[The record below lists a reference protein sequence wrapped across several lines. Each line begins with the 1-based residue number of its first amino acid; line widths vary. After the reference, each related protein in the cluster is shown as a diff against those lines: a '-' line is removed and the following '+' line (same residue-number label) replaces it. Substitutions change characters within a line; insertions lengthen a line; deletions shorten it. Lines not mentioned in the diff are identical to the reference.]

1 MSLSE
6 KSYTAS
12 LKKTLRSRHQ
22 SDFHKVI
29 KSPIIQTKERVM
41 QELHFKEFS
50 KTLLSHF
57 NNMWSLMFLAKKL
70 YSEYF
75 QKNYEEK
82 LKSCHSELLEKELGL
97 AVKDF
102 KTFAKIMTEIVI
114 ISYNLGKYNLI
125 FNENLVTRDAV
136 LNLILNDFFSWE
148 IGKMFE
154 NAVIKL
160 ESQEIEILAKKMET
174 MKDVKPESFD
184 VPERYCLNSNDLGL
198 LGDYSALNE
207 HENPTP
213 YYKTIN
219 FLKEIFK
226 LKSPGEKIDHIMKT
240 AELLIREIGAFYE
253 SDGKLEEELGG
264 DEILALFVYIV
275 AKTECPQLIVQ
286 CKIIDLFMTS
296 NQMNSIVGY
305 YLATIQVA
313 IKYIS
318 LNKKKSHI
326 N

>member
-1 MSLSE
+1 MSLSD
-6 KSYTAS
+6 KSYTGS

-22 SDFHKVI
+22 SDFNKAIRLPVI
-29 KSPIIQTKERVM
+29 HSKERVM

-50 KTLLSHF
+50 KTLIGHF
-57 NNMWSLMFLAKKL
+57 NNMWSMMFLAKKL

-75 QKNYEEK
+75 QKKYEEK
-82 LKSCHSELLEKELGL
+82 LQKCHSELLEKELGV

-102 KTFAKIMTEIVI
+102 KTFAKIMAEIVI
-114 ISYNLGKYNLI
+114 LSYNLGKYQLI
-125 FNENLVTRDAV
+125 FNENLITREAV
-136 LNLILNDFFSWE
+136 SNLILNDFFSWE
-148 IGKMFE
+148 IGKIFE
-154 NAVIKL
+154 NAVFKL
-160 ESQEIEILAKKMET
+160 ETPEIEVLAQKMEA
-174 MKDVKPESFD
+174 MKDVKPENFD
-184 VPERYCLNSNDLGL
+184 VPGKYCLNSMDF
-198 LGDYSALNE
+198 DYSALNE
-207 HENPTP
+207 NENPGNQIA
-213 YYKTIN
+213 YFKTIN

-240 AELLIREIGAFYE
+240 AELLLREIGEFYE
-253 SDGKLEEELGG
+253 SNGKLEEELGG

-275 AKTECPQLIVQ
+275 AKTGCPQLVVQ